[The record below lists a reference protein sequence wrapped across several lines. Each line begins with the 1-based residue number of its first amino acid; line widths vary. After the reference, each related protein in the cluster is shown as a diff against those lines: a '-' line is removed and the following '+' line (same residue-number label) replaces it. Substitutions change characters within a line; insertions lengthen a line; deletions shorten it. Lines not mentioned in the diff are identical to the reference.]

1 MQAEDKR
8 FQSFLFP
15 LLVLTILTL
24 TLQDRYY
31 LSLRKLKAQAKGF
44 ALSKSRW
51 ELVLAQ
57 TLKHMPLPSTFAA
70 YFSYI

>member
-1 MQAEDKR
+1 MQAEDRR

-15 LLVLTILTL
+15 LLVLI
-24 TLQDRYY
+24 TLQDKYY